1 MQLISHNEKLGCPR
15 KDPVNQ
21 KDVIINLNGNLNSDI
36 TWAHNDSTYQLPLFN
51 SAQLP
56 SAHSVNIFPCPGP
69 TSTSAHIRP
78 ISTQDS
84 PLISP
89 APSPLTFEPTNPPPL
104 ISTPL
109 NPSADY
115 SLPGPPSSLIPLS
128 PSLIPPTSPKR
139 QIPLQSYHTP
149 SKNSSPPCTVP
160 KNSPSQSFS
169 LFLRGFIWWQLSC
182 YRYLLLISSSPLKLI
197 SSWCLILPLYRAILP
212 WNL

>member
-51 SAQLP
+51 

-128 PSLIPPTSPKR
+128 PSLIPPLPPRDRSHYNLTTLPQKIQALPVPSLR
-139 QIPLQSYHTP
+139 TP
-149 SKNSSPPCTVP
+149 PPNPSLSSSVELSDGNSVV
-160 KNSPSQSFS
+160 
-169 LFLRGFIWWQLSC
+169 ID
-182 YRYLLLISSSPLKLI
+182 ISS
-197 SSWCLILPLYRAILP
+197 LYP
-212 WNL
+212 PPPSN